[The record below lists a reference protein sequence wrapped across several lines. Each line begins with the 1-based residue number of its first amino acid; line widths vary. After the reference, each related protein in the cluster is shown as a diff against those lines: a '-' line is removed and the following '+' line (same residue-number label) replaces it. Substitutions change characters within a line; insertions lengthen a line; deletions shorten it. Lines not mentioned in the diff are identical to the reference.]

1 MAELSDVVKS
11 IQDLNNT
18 VRQSAEG
25 TATQQAKEAEAAN
38 ERKQYDSEVLSTLQA
53 INNGL
58 SKSFGTFQQG
68 NSKSG
73 GLIAG
78 LLGGLGTGLGALGTG
93 IGKLG
98 VGFGKGMAALGAG
111 IAGFMLAIGGAA
123 FVIEYAKIDGDAMKK
138 LIQNFFG
145 AFDEKSAGMMGGI
158 ILAAGLLAGFKVD
171 KLQFA
176 AAMTAIGAG
185 FAGFFAGILLGDGIA
200 SIAGS
205 KGIDGSALATLMT
218 NFFSAFTPTA
228 VALMTGMGA
237 LAVAAAKIEADPK
250 KLAAGMTA
258 LGAGFAGFFTGILLA
273 DLIASAGSAIGI
285 DGTSLKTL
293 MSNFFGAFSGAGV
306 EGTAALFAILGAG
319 ALTGLAGKG
328 KAKDVATGMTAVG
341 AGLAGF
347 FTGILLADLAA
358 GIGAAVG
365 LNGENLK
372 TLMSNFFGAFS
383 GAGIE
388 GTAVL
393 FSILGAGALA
403 GLAGKGKSKDIA
415 VGMTSV
421 GAGMAGFFTGILLA
435 DLAAKIGNAAGLN
448 GDNIKTLI
456 NNFVTAFNGTDEAGL
471 IAVAGLLGLGALVG
485 IVKGPQGA
493 AGLALGMS
501 AVGAGLAGFFGGLML
516 ADGFAAT
523 LGTKIDGSN
532 LSTFMTNFLN
542 SFSGV
547 DETGLTALGVLLVAG
562 AGFGIAGPAMAAKVA
577 IGMTAMGA
585 GLAGFFG
592 GLMLADKFAETL
604 GAEIPGKNLSTMMKN
619 FFSAMSAAD
628 EKTLKS
634 MGVLLAAG
642 AAIGVALPGAGPAA
656 VAVGMTA
663 LGAGL
668 AGFFGGLMLA
678 DFAASKLGGGDAGAS
693 LATLLTNMGKGL
705 GGFVGGL
712 GAGFAKQFEQ
722 LSGEK
727 LKSIGEGIKGIGEGM
742 LAFAGGQAA
751 GAVSG
756 IFASIGSLF
765 GSDSPLDKIKD
776 FAQDTSEQDAERLVK
791 LGKGVFGLG
800 KGLEAFSNADPK
812 KISGNILA
820 LTELKG
826 MPEAQVGGTVEQ
838 SGMAVIHKGELI
850 IPQTELLRQAT
861 ELLGGSQNMATRGGS
876 PVVINN
882 IDNSQSNPT
891 ISNQATTVK
900 VPDAVRS
907 GESTF
912 GFTAAAMMS

>member
-68 NSKSG
+68 DKKTG

-123 FVIEYAKIDGDAMKK
+123 LVLEYAKVDGEAMKK

-145 AFDEKSAGMMGGI
+145 AFDEKSAAMMGGI
-158 ILAAGLLAGFKVD
+158 ITAAGLLAGFKVD

-185 FAGFFAGILLGDGIA
+185 FAGFFAGILIGDGIA

-273 DLIASAGSAIGI
+273 DLIASAGGALGI

-293 MSNFFGAFSGAGV
+293 MSNFFGAFSGAGIEGTAV
-306 EGTAALFAILGAG
+306 LFAILGAGTLTGLAGKGKAKDVAKGMTSVGAGLAGFFTGILLADLAAGIGSAVGINGDNLKTLMSNFFGAFSGAGIEGTAALFAILGAG

-328 KAKDVATGMTAVG
+328 KAKDIALGMTAVG

-347 FTGILLADLAA
+347 FTGVLLADLAA
-358 GIGAAVG
+358 QMGTAAG
-365 LNGENLK
+365 LNGENL
-372 TLMSNFFGAFS
+372 S
-383 GAGIE
+383 
-388 GTAVL
+388 
-393 FSILGAGALA
+393 
-403 GLAGKGKSKDIA
+403 
-415 VGMTSV
+415 
-421 GAGMAGFFTGILLA
+421 
-435 DLAAKIGNAAGLN
+435 
-448 GDNIKTLI
+448 TLI
-456 NNFVTAFNGTDEAGL
+456 NNFVSAFNGTDEAGL

-485 IVKGPQGA
+485 IIKGPAAA
-493 AGLALGMS
+493 AGLALGMT
-501 AVGAGLAGFFGGLML
+501 AV
-516 ADGFAAT
+516 
-523 LGTKIDGSN
+523 
-532 LSTFMTNFLN
+532 
-542 SFSGV
+542 
-547 DETGLTALGVLLVAG
+547 
-562 AGFGIAGPAMAAKVA
+562 
-577 IGMTAMGA
+577 GA

-592 GLMLADKFAETL
+592 GLMLADKFATVL
-604 GAEIPGKNLSTMMKN
+604 STDIPGKNLSTMMKN

-628 EKTLKS
+628 EKTLIG
-634 MGVLLAAG
+634 MGAILAAG
-642 AAIGVALPGAGPAA
+642 ATIGLALPGVGPAA

-668 AGFFGGLMLA
+668 AGFFSGLMLA
-678 DFAASKLGGGDAGAS
+678 DFVANKLGGGDAGAS

-712 GAGFAKQFEQ
+712 GSGFAKQFEA
-722 LSGEK
+722 LDGDK
-727 LKSIGEGIKGIGEGM
+727 LAKVGEGIKGIGTGM

-756 IFASIGSLF
+756 VFEKIGSFF
-765 GSDSPLDKIKD
+765 GSDSPLDKIKE
-776 FAQDTSEQDAERLVK
+776 FAQNTSEQDADRLAK

-812 KISGNILA
+812 RISGNILA

-838 SGMAVIHKGELI
+838 TGMAVIHKGELI